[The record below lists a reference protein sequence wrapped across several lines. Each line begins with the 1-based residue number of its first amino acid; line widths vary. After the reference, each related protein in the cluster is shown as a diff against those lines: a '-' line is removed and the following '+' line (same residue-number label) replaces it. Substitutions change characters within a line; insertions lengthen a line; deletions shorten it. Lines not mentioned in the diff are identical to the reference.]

1 MMIKI
6 NKKSGE
12 IFSIRETKEN
22 PFNSLNKIF
31 IHKNKNLLKLKERKQ
46 EWENEYYLIYNSE
59 NND

>member
-1 MMIKI
+1 MIKI
-6 NKKSGE
+6 NKKFGE

-22 PFNSLNKIF
+22 PFNSLNNIL

-46 EWENEYYLIYNSE
+46 EWENEYYLIYNVD